1 MAKHKYRVW
10 MHIAGGMGMPSYDG
24 YVDVVC
30 AGGAE
35 EAGPKAKRSLRH
47 TSFPDVSPSEMR
59 VESVEERR

>member
-1 MAKHKYRVW
+1 
-10 MHIAGGMGMPSYDG
+10 MPSYDG

-59 VESVEERR
+59 VERVEERGRVY

>member
-24 YVDVVC
+24 YVDVYAC
-30 AGGAE
+30 DEE